1 MCKRNKTLKFVKSA
15 KSNSMFK
22 KISIIALA
30 IFSLNFNAQKS
41 EATKHLK
48 SNQESVQKP
57 KLVVGLV
64 VDQMR
69 WDYLYRYQSKY
80 TEGGFKR
87 LLNQGYSFNNVMIPY
102 IPTITALGHTCIY
115 TGSVPSIHGIAGNDW
130 TDKTTG
136 KGVYCTTDNTINAV
150 GTDNEKIGQ
159 HSPRNLWSTTITD
172 QLGIATNFRSKVV
185 GVSLKDRASI
195 LPAGHNPTGAFWFD
209 DSSGNFI
216 TSSYYMNDLPTW
228 VKDFNAKR
236 IPTNLVANGWNTLLP
251 IEKYTESTA
260 DNSSWEGL
268 LGSAKT
274 PTFPYNNLAADY
286 EAKKDNIRFTPFG
299 NTLTLKFAEAAI
311 DGYNMGRNADTDFLA
326 INIAST
332 DYAGHRFG
340 PNSIEVEDV
349 YLRLDRDLATFFKM
363 LDAKIGAGKY
373 LVFLTA
379 DHGAAHSEGYMEANK
394 MQTGF
399 FGVDAEKLLNA
410 KLKEIFGEDKM
421 IWGID
426 NYQIYFNQNLIKE
439 KSLDLGKVKEETLKI
454 LKADPTVLY
463 AVDLDKVA
471 EAAIPEP
478 IKTRIINGYNWQ
490 RSGDI
495 QLISHDGMLPPYSK
509 LGTTHSVWNSYDSHI
524 PLIFM
529 GTGIKKGES
538 NKPYFMTDIAPTL
551 AQILKI
557 ENPSGCIGSPIVE
570 FLGK

>member
-1 MCKRNKTLKFVKSA
+1 ML
-15 KSNSMFK
+15 K
-22 KISIIALA
+22 KITILA
-30 IFSLNFNAQKS
+30 IAILSVGSGYAQKS
-41 EATKHLK
+41 DAHKHVKPSQEAI
-48 SNQESVQKP
+48 QKP

-64 VDQMR
+64 IDQMR

-80 TEGGFKR
+80 TDGGFKR
-87 LLNQGYSFNNVMIPY
+87 LLNTGFSLNNVMIPY
-102 IPTITALGHTCIY
+102 IPTVTALGHTSVY

-130 TDKTTG
+130 TDKSTG
-136 KGVYCTTDNTINAV
+136 KNVYCTTDTSVQAV
-150 GTDNEKIGQ
+150 GTSNAKIGQ

-172 QLGIATNFRSKVV
+172 QLGMATNFRSKVV

-209 DSSGNFI
+209 DSSGDFI

-228 VKDFNAKR
+228 VKDFNAKNL
-236 IPTNLVANGWNTLLP
+236 PKSLVANGWDTLLP
-251 IEKYTESTA
+251 IEQYTESTS
-260 DNSSWEGL
+260 DNNKWEGL

-274 PTFPYNNLAADY
+274 PTFPYSNLAADY
-286 EAKKDNIRFTPFG
+286 EVKKDNIRSTPFG

-311 DGYNMGRNADTDFLA
+311 DGYHMGRNADTDFLA

-332 DYAGHRFG
+332 DYAGHKFG

-349 YLRLDRDLATFFKM
+349 YLRLDRDLAAFFKM
-363 LDAKIGAGKY
+363 LDAKVGKGKY

-394 MQTGF
+394 MATGF
-399 FGVDAEKLLNA
+399 FGEEFEKTLNT
-410 KLKEIFGEDKM
+410 KLKETFGEDKM

-426 NYQIYFNQNLIKE
+426 NYQVYLNQNLIKE
-439 KSLDLGKVKEETLKI
+439 KNLDTDKIKDEVLKI

-463 AVDLDKVA
+463 AVDLDEVA
-471 EAAIPEP
+471 EASIPEP

-495 QLISHDGMLPPYSK
+495 QVISHDGMLPPYSK
-509 LGTTHSVWNSYDSHI
+509 TGTTHSVWNSYDSHI

-529 GTGIKKGES
+529 GTGIKNGQS
-538 NKPYFMTDIAPTL
+538 NKPHFMTDIAPTL

-557 ENPSGCIGSPIVE
+557 ENPSGNIGNPIPE
-570 FLGK
+570 LTEK